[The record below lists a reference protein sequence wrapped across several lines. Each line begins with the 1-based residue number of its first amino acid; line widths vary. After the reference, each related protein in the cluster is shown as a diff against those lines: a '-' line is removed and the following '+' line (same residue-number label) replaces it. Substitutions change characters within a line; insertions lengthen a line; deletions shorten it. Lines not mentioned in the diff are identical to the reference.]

1 MQEAPTDALRQPGV
15 GVQTTVDRLVSAPA
29 PIGYVDDY
37 ARSGVRIGENVMT
50 VRDRVQWGPIAA
62 GTITSLVT
70 LLVLSVLGLAIG
82 ASAFEPGTD
91 AADWGT
97 AAGIW
102 GGISAIAAFFLGGWV
117 AARTA
122 AVGGRFAGVMN
133 GLMAG
138 AATLLLLLWLTTTGV
153 TNFLGFLGNNI
164 ADIAAVASD
173 TVQTA
178 SPANADGAVNSA
190 YDEVEKGAWGTLA
203 AVLLALG
210 AAVLGGMVGY
220 NKRRDLIDGTG

>member
-1 MQEAPTDALRQPGV
+1 MQNPPIDTNSQPGV
-15 GVQTTVDRLVSAPA
+15 GVASAVDRLVGDPA
-29 PIGYVDDY
+29 SVGNFDAY
-37 ARSGVRIGENVMT
+37 ARPGVRVGENLMT

-70 LLVLSVLGLAIG
+70 LLVLTVLGLAIG

-91 AADWGT
+91 ASDWGT

-102 GGISAIAAFFLGGWV
+102 GGTSAIAAFFLGGWV

-122 AVGGRFAGVMN
+122 AVGGRFAGMMN

-178 SPANADGAVNSA
+178 SPANAEDAQNAATDARWRRGPGARWSRSSWPLA
-190 YDEVEKGAWGTLA
+190 PPYSGAWSATTN
-203 AVLLALG
+203 G
-210 AAVLGGMVGY
+210 A
-220 NKRRDLIDGTG
+220 T